1 MTPQLIVTLPPSL
14 RGFDALA
21 FAREAK
27 RRGADLLEVR
37 TDLHGAPDLDAA
49 ALADVLPL
57 VASRRGP
64 AIPAAWAAAAR
75 FVDLDLADVP
85 GPRSVAAPRSGQFRV
100 LASHHAPAPLDPHA
114 AERFWEA
121 AHAPEGA
128 WVKHVEPLGRPSE
141 AARLLETQ
149 DRLARR
155 FGAQRVTVLAM
166 GPLALPFRAI
176 LSAHNALEYVA
187 ASPAWAAAPGQR
199 LLDDA
204 RRGHR
209 AAAPFPRL
217 GILGARIARSW
228 SPRIHRQPFDRID
241 LPEEAPLLELLEAL
255 HAHYRGFAVTSPFKH
270 VAARATQ
277 SDLDAVNT
285 LVREPSGWRSANTDI
300 DGAIAALEELAA
312 PRVTVLGGGG
322 ASVALELAADRL
334 GVPLELHRAAD
345 GPRILS
351 GACVWTWPPHVAPP
365 EGLGFDGARVAV
377 IAYGRAGA
385 AVAREIRTRG
395 GSPLALGPR
404 WFVAQARAQRRLW
417 EEAS

>member
-27 RRGADLLEVR
+27 RRGADLLEIR
-37 TDLHGAPDLDAA
+37 TDLHAAPDLDAA
-49 ALADVLPL
+49 ALSDVLPL
-57 VASRRGP
+57 VASRRGQP
-64 AIPAAWAAAAR
+64 IPKAWAAAAR
-75 FVDLDLADVP
+75 FVDVDVAVDP
-85 GPRSVAAPRSGQFRV
+85 APRHDGV
-100 LASHHAPAPLDPHA
+100 LASHHASKPLDPHA
-114 AERFWEA
+114 AERFWETA
-121 AHAPEGA
+121 PAPEGA

-149 DRLARR
+149 ERLARR

-255 HAHYRGFAVTSPFKH
+255 HPHYHGFAVTSPFKH

-300 DGAIAALEELAA
+300 DGAIAALKELAA

-334 GVPLELHRAAD
+334 GVPLQLHRAAD

-385 AVAREIRTRG
+385 AVAREIRARG